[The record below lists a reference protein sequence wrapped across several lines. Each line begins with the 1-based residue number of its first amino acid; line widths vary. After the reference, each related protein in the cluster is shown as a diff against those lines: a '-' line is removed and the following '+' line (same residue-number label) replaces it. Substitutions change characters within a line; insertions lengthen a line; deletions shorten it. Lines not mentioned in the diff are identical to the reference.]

1 MTWKE
6 ALKHKWPF
14 FLLIGVLVGASYVG
28 IVQMKTNPK
37 EEEKVNVFLSSY
49 GVNKDKLLSSWKQ
62 NKGEHI
68 QQINL
73 SFYFSTSSDLGYLF
87 TKQKES
93 MDTFLLPSSFLK
105 TLDQEMLSRDFISL
119 PAIDNGYQINGL
131 FYGETAYSS
140 EKKTGVL
147 SDLITYTKENAPEE
161 DYYIFYRRGS
171 LHTKTLQNGVDDE
184 AYKLWREE

>member
-14 FLLIGVLVGASYVG
+14 FLLVGVIAGASYVG
-28 IVQMKTNPK
+28 AVQMKTNPK

-49 GVNKDKLLSSWKQ
+49 GVNKDKLVSLWKQ
-62 NKGEHI
+62 NKREGI

-73 SFYFSTSSDLGYLF
+73 SFYFATSSDLGYLF
-87 TKQKES
+87 TRQKES

-105 TLDQEMLSRDFISL
+105 TLDQAMLSRDFVSL
-119 PAIDNGYQINGL
+119 PTLTSGYQINGL
-131 FYGETAYSS
+131 FYGEVAYSS
-140 EKKTGVL
+140 EAKPGVL
-147 SDLITYTKENAPEE
+147 SDFITYTKENAPEE
-161 DYYIFYRRGS
+161 DYYVFYRKGS
-171 LHTKTLQNGVDDE
+171 LHTRSLQDGVDDE